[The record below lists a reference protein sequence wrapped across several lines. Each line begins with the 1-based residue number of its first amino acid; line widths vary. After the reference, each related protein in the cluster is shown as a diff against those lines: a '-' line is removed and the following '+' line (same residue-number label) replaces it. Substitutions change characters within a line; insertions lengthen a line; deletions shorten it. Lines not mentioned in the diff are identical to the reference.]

1 MAEFEK
7 FKNGCEIA
15 VSKDHTFGT
24 DAFLLADFARV
35 RHKDIV
41 CDLCTGC
48 GIIAVLTKIR
58 YAPAF
63 ICGIDIQEA
72 AVEQFKLTISRSG
85 FLDMSAVHMDL
96 KELSEPAPLGICDC
110 VTCNPPYKAE
120 KAGIESL
127 SEAHRIA
134 RHEILCNINDV
145 CCAANKLLK
154 FGGSFYLCNRPERL
168 ADVVSAMRVNN
179 IEPKTIR
186 FVSKTPKDPPWLFL
200 IEGKKGGKP
209 FLKVMQGLYMEDS
222 GGLSKEMLEIYGKT
236 QP

>member
-58 YAPAF
+58 YDPAF

-72 AVEQFKLTISRSG
+72 AVEQFKLTVSRSG
-85 FLDMSAVHMDL
+85 FSDILAVHMDL

-127 SEAHRIA
+127 TEAHRIA

-145 CCAANKLLK
+145 CRAANKLLK
-154 FGGSFYLCNRPERL
+154 FGGRFYLCNRPERL
-168 ADVVSAMRVNN
+168 ADVISAMKANN
-179 IEPKTIR
+179 IEPKRLR
-186 FVSKTPKDPPWLFL
+186 FVSKSPETAPWLFL
-200 IEGKKGGKP
+200 IEGRKGGNP
-209 FLKVMQGLYMEDS
+209 FMTVMPNLFMGS
-222 GGLSKEMLEIYGKT
+222 GGISPELMELYGCNEG
-236 QP
+236 